1 MYILPLSLALN
12 LHTRNMKMA
21 KKIAPATEI
30 NVITRVDN
38 FFPPP
43 IYKRRSKKRSK
54 NMSKITKPRYRAAMY
69 VQKFPLVVSF
79 STSLDHYNDEFY
91 YKSTTKWCPDSTSLS
106 FLCYVLHFQ

>member
-1 MYILPLSLALN
+1 MVINWRLYISCASSHSLKGKKMYILPLSFALN

-54 NMSKITKPRYRAAMY
+54 NMSK
-69 VQKFPLVVSF
+69 
-79 STSLDHYNDEFY
+79 LDH
-91 YKSTTKWCPDSTSLS
+91 KTK
-106 FLCYVLHFQ
+106 V